1 MKLWGGRFEK
11 DLDQDVLQ
19 FTSSF
24 SVDQRLWQV
33 DLQGSIAH
41 ARMLGTQGILSA
53 KDAQDLVIALE
64 ALAKD
69 LANGSAKLDANA
81 EDVHSAVEMLL
92 NERIGPLSGRLHT
105 ARSRNDQVATD
116 VRLYLR
122 NEITELKNEIKILQ
136 ETLLAT
142 AEDHTASVLSGM
154 THFQHAQPVSLAHHL
169 LTYVWMLD
177 RDLGRL
183 HDCQTRMNFN
193 PLGAAALAGTGF
205 PLDRQATSKE
215 LGFAGPIPNSLDA
228 VSDRDF
234 VIEFLSAG
242 SLLMMHHSRLCEEL
256 IIWSA
261 PEFGFVELGDEVTT
275 GSSIMPQKKNPDVAE
290 LIRGRVGQLYGNL
303 MGALTMMKGLPLAY
317 NRDMQEDK
325 VYLFEGLDIVRQSTR
340 MMNLMLQKASWKTEK
355 MAASLAGDFSNAT
368 DLADDLVRKGLPF
381 REAHEVIGRLVR
393 QSLETGIP
401 LEKMTLPD
409 LQKCSPLFD
418 QQSLKVIPHL
428 TVMNARISEGG
439 ASVEAVKVQLR
450 AARDRG
456 LKV

>member
-11 DLDQDVLQ
+11 DLDRDVLE
-19 FTSSF
+19 FTTSF
-24 SVDQRLWQV
+24 GIDQRLWPV
-33 DLQGSIAH
+33 DIDGSIAH
-41 ARMLGTQGILSA
+41 ARMLGAQGILSA
-53 KDAQDLVIALE
+53 ADSAGLVKALTELKQDIAE
-64 ALAKD
+64 GKVV
-69 LANGSAKLDANA
+69 LDPNA
-81 EDVHSAVEMLL
+81 EDVHSAIEVAL
-92 NERIGPLSGRLHT
+92 NQKIGALSGRLHT

-122 NEITELKNEIKILQ
+122 GQIDELRAELKELQ
-136 ETLLAT
+136 TTLFET
-142 AEDHTASVLSGM
+142 AEKHTTTVLSGM

-169 LTYVWMLD
+169 LTYFWMLD
-177 RDLGRL
+177 RDIGRL
-183 HDCQTRMNFN
+183 ADCRERMNLN

-205 PLDRQATSKE
+205 PLDRKATAQE

-234 VIEFLSAG
+234 IVEFLSAG
-242 SLLMMHHSRLCEEL
+242 SLIMMHYSRLCEEL
-256 IIWSA
+256 IIWST

-325 VYLFEGLDIVRQSTR
+325 VYLFEGLDLVRVSTR
-340 MMNLMLQKASWKTEK
+340 MMNLMLQKASWKPER

-393 QSLETGIP
+393 QSLETGVA
-401 LEKMTLPD
+401 LEKMKLED
-409 LQKCSPLFD
+409 LKKCSSLFD
-418 QQSLKVIPHL
+418 EASLKVIPHL

-439 ASVEAVKVQLR
+439 AGVDAVKAQLQVAKTR
-450 AARDRG
+450 LAT
-456 LKV
+456 K